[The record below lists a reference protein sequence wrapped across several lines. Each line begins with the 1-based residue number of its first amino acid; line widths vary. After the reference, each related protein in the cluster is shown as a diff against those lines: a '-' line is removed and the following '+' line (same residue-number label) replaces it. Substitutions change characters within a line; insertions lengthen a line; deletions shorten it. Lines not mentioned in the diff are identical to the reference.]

1 MVAVRGCQKGPQTIL
16 KITLKE
22 GIVEFISYRYC
33 YCWSLVQNQS
43 GIGDRNR
50 KLNYVL

>member
-33 YCWSLVQNQS
+33 YCWSLVQMKVAQETETEN
-43 GIGDRNR
+43 
-50 KLNYVL
+50 